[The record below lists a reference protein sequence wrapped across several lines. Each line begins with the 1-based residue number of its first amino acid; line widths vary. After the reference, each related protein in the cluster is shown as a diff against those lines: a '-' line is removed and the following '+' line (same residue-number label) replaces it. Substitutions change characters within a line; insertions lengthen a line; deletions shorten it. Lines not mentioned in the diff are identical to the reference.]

1 MSESQGHRPPLVSEE
16 TVTNLCLDE
25 MYDGYLIHRLARD
38 LRDARARVNDL
49 ERKLAIC
56 REALMEAAEALHGCA
71 IPAGGC
77 DDAMVLLDALN
88 HIEAALAA
96 TKEEK

>member
-1 MSESQGHRPPLVSEE
+1 MICTKYELEDRSYHTIEFHEAE
-16 TVTNLCLDE
+16 W
-25 MYDGYLIHRLARD
+25 
-38 LRDARARVNDL
+38 LRRVNDL

-77 DDAMVLLDALN
+77 DDAMVLLDASN
-88 HIEAALAA
+88 HIEAAIAA
-96 TKEEK
+96 TEEET

>member
-1 MSESQGHRPPLVSEE
+1 MSCNGMGTHYVGCDCHEAEW
-16 TVTNLCLDE
+16 
-25 MYDGYLIHRLARD
+25 
-38 LRDARARVNDL
+38 LRRVNDL
-49 ERKLAIC
+49 ERKLAVC
-56 REALMEAAEALHGCA
+56 REALMEAAEAQRGCA

-96 TKEEK
+96 TEGGSHESE